1 MNERTGRTGANKPGL
16 LTLTIKD
23 KSALYLAYMP
33 FVKNG
38 GLFIPTNSNYRLGD
52 EVFMLLNLMGEDEK
66 LPVAGRV
73 IWLTPKGAQGKR
85 TAGIGVQFSDQ
96 DRGQTQK
103 KIETYLYDTA
113 FNFGTATRATA
124 DEHVDR
130 ALQTVGLSL
139 KEIRGRYPNELSG
152 GQMQRT
158 AIARALTTNPSLLVA
173 DEPVSML
180 DASLRMS
187 IVNSFRHLKEQN
199 GVSVIYITHDLATA
213 YYAADRIAVMFHGR
227 LSAPLAAGD
236 ASREKLGLLM
246 GGSSLEPREAAHAV
260 GA

>member
-1 MNERTGRTGANKPGL
+1 MSPIRVFGRHSRHAQTCPHIHQQDHGGRSTAVAVGALMSEGRTGRTGSNKPGL

-103 KIETYLYDTA
+103 KIETYLA
-113 FNFGTATRATA
+113 G
-124 DEHVDR
+124 
-130 ALQTVGLSL
+130 AL
-139 KEIRGRYPNELSG
+139 
-152 GQMQRT
+152 
-158 AIARALTTNPSLLVA
+158 
-173 DEPVSML
+173 
-180 DASLRMS
+180 
-187 IVNSFRHLKEQN
+187 
-199 GVSVIYITHDLATA
+199 
-213 YYAADRIAVMFHGR
+213 
-227 LSAPLAAGD
+227 AGD
-236 ASREKLGLLM
+236 KATHTM
-246 GGSSLEPREAAHAV
+246 
-260 GA
+260 